1 VTVSGGT
8 PVFIKSDG
16 QLGTLTSSRR
26 FKEEIEDI
34 GQDSRVLFELRPVRF
49 RYKLEIVGEDRPL
62 EFGLIAEEVAEVYP
76 ELVVY
81 DKEGRPEAVKYHFLS
96 SLLLNE
102 LQKQA
107 IEIQWM
113 KSRLERLEGRELG
126 SRRGGL
132 RGPP

>member
-1 VTVSGGT
+1 
-8 PVFIKSDG
+8 
-16 QLGTLTSSRR
+16 
-26 FKEEIEDI
+26 
-34 GQDSRVLFELRPVRF
+34 VLFELRPVRF